1 MKKAFMEKIEEM
13 NIELNKSKVD
23 NRKKI
28 YMVEEDLNQT
38 RNVKELLLKK
48 LTDLQKTINPS

>member
-1 MKKAFMEKIEEM
+1 MEKIEEM

>member
-1 MKKAFMEKIEEM
+1 MQKIEEM
-13 NIELNKSKVD
+13 NSELNKSKVD

-38 RNVKELLLKK
+38 KNCMIHLAYSLHLNTTK
-48 LTDLQKTINPS
+48 QAS